1 MVKKVSVLVGA
12 GSIGQAIIRRV
23 SAPVEEILRVDHILY
38 DGKEIGPIA
47 HFAGWNTPQMPMPTS
62 VLRDSNVS
70 WHKSTFENGQ

>member
-38 DGKEIGPIA
+38 DGKEIVTDSLSDYSAEDMFNSP
-47 HFAGWNTPQMPMPTS
+47 GWEGEI
-62 VLRDSNVS
+62 D
-70 WHKSTFENGQ
+70 EI